1 MQALVNQIG
10 DCLRAD
16 GFSVEDLGPPPR
28 RDAIIW
34 AVSHRAE
41 EPEVRLMI
49 AQDMNGHPELWVQ
62 AFPDYAA
69 HFVVPI
75 VAAIGDA
82 RETVL
87 QRLRTERLAS
97 RS

>member
-1 MQALVNQIG
+1 MQALLDQIA

-16 GFSVEDLGPPPR
+16 GFSVEDLGPSTR
-28 RDAIIW
+28 HDAIIW

-41 EPEVRLMI
+41 ETEIRLMI
-49 AQDMNGHPELWVQ
+49 AEDMNGHPELWVQ

-87 QRLRTERLAS
+87 QRLGTERRAS
-97 RS
+97 QS